1 MAEVENNTTK
11 PKLEQEQVNE
21 SLIMLEA
28 ENKTTELDQV
38 SNSWFKF
45 DFIFKSQNWKNLME
59 IRNSQKWKTLM
70 KIKDFALSCWKL
82 ADIIFDI
89 ISCCGFFRKWKVNQ
103 NKFF

>member
-59 IRNSQKWKTLM
+59 IRNSQKM
-70 KIKDFALSCWKL
+70 EDFNENQRLRFILLEACRHNLRYYFMLWILSQMEGK
-82 ADIIFDI
+82 
-89 ISCCGFFRKWKVNQ
+89 SE
-103 NKFF
+103 